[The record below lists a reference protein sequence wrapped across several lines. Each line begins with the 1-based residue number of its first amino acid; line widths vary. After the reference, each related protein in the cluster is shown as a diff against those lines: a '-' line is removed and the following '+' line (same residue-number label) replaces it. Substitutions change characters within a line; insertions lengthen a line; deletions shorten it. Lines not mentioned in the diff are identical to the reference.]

1 MKTFTQCHQHKDYLK
16 PYLLQTVAICTD
28 KKIIRKGKLRI
39 FQMKQHYARLTLE
52 DEVRTRIYE
61 IPYPFNI
68 GTSGNRTTLSYKVDE
83 FLNFDDLELQVK
95 LLDST
100 KKSKLY
106 DNNVYIM
113 PLAEVDL

>member
-1 MKTFTQCHQHKDYLK
+1 MNVSIERFSDYLK

-39 FQMKQHYARLTLE
+39 FQMRQHYARLTLE
-52 DEVRTRIYE
+52 DDVRTRIYE
-61 IPYPFNI
+61 IPYPFKI
-68 GTSGNRTTLSYKVDE
+68 DTDGNKTTLCYKVAQ
-83 FLNFDDLELQVK
+83 FLNFDDLDLQVK

-106 DNNVYIM
+106 NENVYIM
-113 PLAEVDL
+113 PLSDVDL

>member
-1 MKTFTQCHQHKDYLK
+1 MNVSIEKFSDYLK

-61 IPYPFNI
+61 IPYPLNI

>member
-1 MKTFTQCHQHKDYLK
+1 MWDIQLFK
-16 PYLLQTVAICTD
+16 
-28 KKIIRKGKLRI
+28 
-39 FQMKQHYARLTLE
+39 
-52 DEVRTRIYE
+52 
-61 IPYPFNI
+61 
-68 GTSGNRTTLSYKVDE
+68 
-83 FLNFDDLELQVK
+83 LNFDDLELQVK

>member
-1 MKTFTQCHQHKDYLK
+1 MNVSLERFSDYIK

-39 FQMKQHYARLTLE
+39 FQIKQHYARLTLE

-61 IPYPFNI
+61 IPYPFDI
-68 GTSGNRTTLSYKVDE
+68 TTDGNRTTLCYKINE

-95 LLDST
+95 FLDST

-106 DNNVYIM
+106 NENVYIM
-113 PLAEVDL
+113 PLADVDL

>member
-1 MKTFTQCHQHKDYLK
+1 MNVSIEKFSDYLK

-28 KKIIRKGKLRI
+28 HKIIRRGKLRI

-68 GTSGNRTTLSYKVDE
+68 DVDGDKTTLCYKIDE
-83 FLNFDDLELQVK
+83 FLNFDELDLQVK

-106 DNNVYIM
+106 NENVYIM
-113 PLAEVDL
+113 PLADVDL